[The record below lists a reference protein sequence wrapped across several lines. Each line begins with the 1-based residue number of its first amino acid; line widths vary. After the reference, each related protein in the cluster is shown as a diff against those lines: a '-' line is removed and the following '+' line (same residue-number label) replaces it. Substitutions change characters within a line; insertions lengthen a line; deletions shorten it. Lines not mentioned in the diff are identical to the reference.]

1 MTSSVHIGTTLRY
14 QIVCALVLRYYVL
27 RKSFWRSS
35 YCNLSLP
42 LPIFQNDLA
51 EVDLVTRHS
60 LLQEYERRFE
70 IWADNLD
77 FIESYNS
84 DDKTHWVS

>member
-1 MTSSVHIGTTLRY
+1 MTSSVHTGTTLRY
-14 QIVCALVLRYYVL
+14 QIVFTAYPTLLRVAQVLLAIYL
-27 RKSFWRSS
+27 L
-35 YCNLSLP
+35 CQ
-42 LPIFQNDLA
+42 PIFQNDLA
-51 EVDLVTRHS
+51 EVGLVTRHS

-70 IWADNLD
+70 IWADTLD